1 MAEDTGR
8 NTAGLELH
16 GRRKELKKILTGEG
30 WYRLSWNSAKPAL
43 DSLKFSSELVGTRN
57 STGRQA
63 AAASRSCFFR

>member
-30 WYRLSWNSAKPAL
+30 WYRLSWNSAKPEHWIHLGSAVRL
-43 DSLKFSSELVGTRN
+43 SGSRN
-57 STGRQA
+57 VTG
-63 AAASRSCFFR
+63 S